1 MSRFA
6 RFRMRARQTW
16 TRLRS
21 NPYVERYEQVRR
33 RHEDH
38 ELEIDDSV
46 PEEVEEEIVTEADD
60 PATPDDGVP
69 RGVKVAA
76 GWSWRALV
84 IAAAVVGVLYLAN
97 MLALVVIP
105 LLVSLLLAAM
115 LQPLVALLVKVHVP
129 RSIAAAI
136 VLIGGIAAVS
146 GVLTLVI
153 TQFIDNVDNLVESVQ
168 QGLTKIQQWARY
180 GPLHLEQ
187 DQINRF
193 FDDFQKVITDW
204 LSDNQEILA
213 GTAVDSLGIA
223 FNILAGIFLVFFTTF
238 FFMRDGRRIWTFLV
252 RMLPD
257 RAHEP
262 MAHAGYASWRTLVS
276 FVRAT
281 ILVAFIDA
289 VGIGAWL
296 LFLEIDLAIP
306 LAALVFLG
314 AFIPIIGATVSGAV
328 AVLVALVADDW
339 VTALL
344 VLAGVVVIQQVE
356 GHLLQPLLMGRAVSV
371 HPLAVVLA
379 VAAGVVLGG
388 PIGALIAV
396 PVVAVLNTGIKAL
409 RAHAQQAEPDEP
421 PGNVTA

>member
-6 RFRMRARQTW
+6 RFRMRASQTW
-16 TRLRS
+16 ARLRT

-33 RHEDH
+33 RNEDP
-38 ELEIDDSV
+38 ELDDV
-46 PEEVEEEIVTEADD
+46 PDEVEEEFADADEVEPPD
-60 PATPDDGVP
+60 PEGVP
-69 RGVKVAA
+69 HGVKVAA

-84 IAAAVVGVLYLAN
+84 IAAAVVGVLYLASI
-97 MLALVVIP
+97 LSFVVIP
-105 LLVSLLLAAM
+105 ILVSLLLAAM
-115 LQPLVALLVKVHVP
+115 LQPLVALLVKAHVP

-136 VLIGGIAAVS
+136 VLIAGIAAVA

-153 TQFIDNVDNLVESVQ
+153 NQFVANIDTLVDSVQ
-168 QGLTKIQQWARY
+168 KGLLNLQDWAKY

-187 DQINRF
+187 KQINNF
-193 FDDFQKVITDW
+193 FSEFQTVITDW
-204 LSDNQEILA
+204 LSDNQSILA
-213 GTAVDSLGIA
+213 GTAVESLGIV
-223 FNILAGIFLVFFTTF
+223 FNILTGAFLVLFTTF

-252 RMLPD
+252 RMLPE

-262 MAHAGYASWRTLVS
+262 LLHAGFASWRTLVS

-296 LFLEIDLAIP
+296 MFLDIELAIP

-314 AFIPIIGATVSGAV
+314 AFIPIIGATVSGIV
-328 AVLVALVADDW
+328 AVLVALVGDDW

-344 VLAGVVVIQQVE
+344 VLAGVIVVQQVE

-371 HPLAVVLA
+371 HPLAIVLA
-379 VAAGVVLGG
+379 VAAGVVLAG

-396 PVVAVLNTGIKAL
+396 PIVAVLNNGIKAL
-409 RAHAQQAEPDEP
+409 RAHAHPPDET
-421 PGNVTA
+421 PGNVAA

>member
-6 RFRMRARQTW
+6 RFRMRTRQTW
-16 TRLRS
+16 ARLRS
-21 NPYVERYEQVRR
+21 NPYIERYEKVRR

-46 PEEVEEEIVTEADD
+46 PEEVEEELAD
-60 PATPDDGVP
+60 PAPDPHDDGVP
-69 RGVKVAA
+69 KGVKVAA
-76 GWSWRALV
+76 GWSWRAIV
-84 IAAAVVGVLYLAN
+84 IAAAVVGVLYLSN
-97 MLALVVIP
+97 MLAIVMIP
-105 LLVSLLLAAM
+105 VLVSLLLAAM
-115 LQPLVALLVKVHVP
+115 LQPLVSLLVKIHVP

-136 VLIGGIAAVS
+136 VLIAGIAAVS
-146 GVLTLVI
+146 GVLTLVVN
-153 TQFIDNVDNLVESVQ
+153 QFVANIDDLVASVQ
-168 QGLTKIQQWARY
+168 QGLTKIQQWAKY

-193 FDDFQKVITDW
+193 FQDFQKVITDW
-204 LSDNQEILA
+204 LTDNQEILA

-223 FNILAGIFLVFFTTF
+223 FNVLAGIFLTLFTTF
-238 FFMRDGRRIWTFLV
+238 FFMRDGRRIWTFLI
-252 RMLPD
+252 RMLPE

-296 LFLEIDLAIP
+296 LFLDIKLAIP

-328 AVLVALVADDW
+328 AVLVALVSDDW

-344 VLAGVVVIQQVE
+344 VLAGVIVVQQVE

-409 RAHAQQAEPDEP
+409 RAHAQQPDEP
-421 PGNVTA
+421 PPGSVPS